1 MMLSSQEAWKRS
13 SCHSLVIFFLNMTL
27 DIEVGVLQEY
37 RAMQWA
43 TVNDTRVHP
52 IWRKGRV
59 IVLKD

>member
-1 MMLSSQEAWKRS
+1 
-13 SCHSLVIFFLNMTL
+13 MTL

-37 RAMQWA
+37 RTMQWA